1 MVTGLRSGYLLRT
14 LWAACL
20 LAVCA
25 AHAQMPA
32 ADHAADKKVSG
43 IGVIIRVD
51 SSAQQLVF
59 EADGYRIR
67 IVADTVTTFNDP
79 LKALADI
86 GPNTFVRY
94 EGLLDETGV
103 LVAAKA
109 DFYPAG
115 YHKGLTSM
123 GPRKVKQTDDYKPI
137 TKDALIDAQG
147 HFANPHTKVRY
158 SDAGG
163 VCGWHRVPPDEA
175 LQERVERIG
184 MRLVPAYQKA
194 LPADS
199 PSRIPFRFYAVNDD
213 KMRTVFACSPG
224 LILVPKNV
232 VERLQNDDQLAAVLA
247 DGVAL
252 NLMRQLFTM
261 GPLEWSQ
268 VGAETAEA
276 VPFLSTYLAGTAAEA
291 VIGHEIALKL
301 ERQCARIS
309 LQLLANAGF
318 DPRQAPEAWRLLEP
332 KDLPSDLASLK
343 YTREGQYQL
352 RILKRMYPDLA
363 PGPAGGS
370 MQVDA
375 AGALQP

>member
-1 MVTGLRSGYLLRT
+1 MATLLRSGYLLRT

-20 LAVCA
+20 LAACA
-25 AHAQMPA
+25 VHAQTPA
-32 ADHAADKKVSG
+32 TDNAGDKKVSG
-43 IGVIIRVD
+43 IGVIIRAD
-51 SSAQQLVF
+51 SSTPQVAF

-67 IVADTVTTFNDP
+67 IIANTLTTFNDP
-79 LKALADI
+79 LKALPDI
-86 GPNTFVRY
+86 GANTFVRY
-94 EGLLDETGV
+94 EGLLDQTGV
-103 LVAAKA
+103 LVATKA

-137 TKDALIDAQG
+137 TKDTLIDAQG

-163 VCGWHRVPPDEA
+163 VCGWHLVPADQA

-213 KMRTVFACSPG
+213 KMRTVFACAPG
-224 LILVPKNV
+224 LVLVPKNV
-232 VERLQNDDQLAAVLA
+232 VKRLQNDDQLASVLA
-247 DGVAL
+247 DGVSL

-268 VGAETAEA
+268 VGAEAAEA
-276 VPFLSTYLAGTAAEA
+276 LPFLSTYLAGTAAEIA
-291 VIGHEIALKL
+291 IGHEIALKL
-301 ERQCARIS
+301 ERQYARIS
-309 LQLLANAGF
+309 LQLLANAEF

-332 KDLPSDLASLK
+332 KDPPSDLASLK

-352 RILKRMYPDLA
+352 RLLKTLYQHDA
-363 PGPAGGS
+363 PGPAS
-370 MQVDA
+370 AFAPADA
-375 AGALQP
+375 TSTKP